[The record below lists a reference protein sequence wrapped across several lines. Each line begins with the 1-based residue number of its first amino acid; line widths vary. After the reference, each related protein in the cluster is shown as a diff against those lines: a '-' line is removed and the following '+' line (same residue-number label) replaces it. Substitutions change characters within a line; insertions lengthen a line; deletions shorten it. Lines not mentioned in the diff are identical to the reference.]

1 MAGRGQIFVL
11 SAPSGTGKST
21 VAGLVRRDMPDL
33 AYSVSLTTRAPRAG
47 ESDGVDYHFV
57 TREEFQARVAAG
69 RMAEYAEIF
78 GNLYGTSAD
87 MLERTLDEGRDL
99 LLDIDVKGAAQLRGH
114 FPDGVYIFLLPPSRA
129 ELERRLRQRGSE
141 SEEQVR
147 QRLDRAVEEFA
158 QARHYTH
165 LVVNDQLDQAVRE
178 VGAII
183 TAERLRTA
191 RRLEPA
197 RSRLGF

>member
-1 MAGRGQIFVL
+1 MAARGQIFVL

-21 VAGLVRRDMPDL
+21 VAGLVRKRLPDL
-33 AYSVSLTTRAPRAG
+33 AYSVSLTTRAPRTG
-47 ESDGVDYHFV
+47 EAEGVDYHYV
-57 TREEFQARVAAG
+57 TRREFEERIAAG

-87 MLERTLDEGRDL
+87 LLEGSLDQGRDL

-114 FPDGVYIFLLPPSRA
+114 FPQGVYVFLLPPSRQ
-129 ELERRLRQRGSE
+129 ELERRLRERGSE

-158 QARHYTH
+158 QAHHYTH
-165 LVVNDQLDQAVRE
+165 LVVNDQLDQTVRE
-178 VGAII
+178 VAAVI

-191 RRLEPA
+191 RRLGPA

>member
-1 MAGRGQIFVL
+1 MSARGQIFVL

-21 VAGLVRRDMPDL
+21 VAGLVRQELTDL

-47 ESDGVDYHFV
+47 ETEGVDYHFV
-57 TREEFQARVAAG
+57 TPQEFQDHIAAG
-69 RMAEYAEIF
+69 HMAEHAEIF
-78 GNLYGTSAD
+78 GNLYGTSAN
-87 MLERTLDEGRDL
+87 MLATTLDQGRDL

-114 FPDGVYIFLLPPSRA
+114 FPQGIYIFLLPPSRA

-141 SEEQVR
+141 NEDQVR

-158 QARHYTH
+158 QAEHYTH

-178 VGAII
+178 VAAVI
-183 TAERLRTA
+183 TAERLRTP
-191 RRLEPA
+191 RRLGPA